1 MCNTIMLGT
10 CLLLSSLLTGCSLFV
25 DVFSDE
31 EDPPSWENFSIE
43 TEQAVYLVEE
53 GQLLTITYAYV
64 NEGKDAFYPGLCLE
78 FPSGVLEKLVD
89 GEWVFAHV
97 PTCADILTDPT
108 KVEAGTRYLVT
119 IQLTPSTWDPV
130 RPSSAWRGGDIE
142 GTYRVYERV
151 YGDWGMEKFD
161 EGTLPSEIVVS
172 NPFEIRRQL

>member
-64 NEGKDAFYPGLCLE
+64 NEGKDAFYPGLCLGV
-78 FPSGVLEKLVD
+78 PSNVLEKLVD
-89 GEWVFAHV
+89 EEWILAYD
-97 PTCADILTDPT
+97 PTCARPLGPPI
-108 KVEAGTRYLVT
+108 KVEPGTRYGVT
-119 IQLTPSTWDPV
+119 IQFTPSTWDPV
-130 RPSSAWRGGDIE
+130 RPSSAWKGGEIE
-142 GTYRVYERV
+142 GTYRVRELV
-151 YGDWGMEKFD
+151 YDAWDKEKYSD
-161 EGTLPSEIVVS
+161 GALSSKVVVS
-172 NPFEIRRQL
+172 NAFEIRRQP

>member
-31 EDPPSWENFSIE
+31 EDPPSWEDFSIE

-64 NEGKDAFYPGLCLE
+64 NEGKDAFYPGLCLGV
-78 FPSGVLEKLVD
+78 PSDVLEKLVE
-89 GEWVFAHV
+89 GAWIFAYV
-97 PTCADILTDPT
+97 PDCARPFGPPI
-108 KVEAGTRYLVT
+108 KVEPGKRYIAT

-130 RPSSAWRGGDIE
+130 RSSSAWRGGDIE

-172 NPFEIRRQL
+172 NPFEIRRQP